1 MGPRRFVALF
11 SLSLLTAACG
21 GSAAQRAALHLQA
34 VNRTQGASGVPAA
47 TTAGTPEAATG
58 AAEAAPAPADPGP
71 E

>member
-34 VNRTQGASGVPAA
+34 VNRPQGASGVP
-47 TTAGTPEAATG
+47 AATG